1 MDPYDDA
8 EEEQI
13 NHLLRQVS
21 QEHARQQDQW
31 GYQPYTQPIQVIV
44 LLPPRREDAQRSTQW
59 QDEGSAP
66 QPDLPGDAPDE
77 DDTDDDTRQPEPIA
91 SQRSQ
96 PTWRARRVLLLAAC
110 CLLGL
115 LAGVAVQVLLPQLV
129 TTAEVTITPASQQVT
144 SRQPVTIITTAGS
157 AIGGNQVAG
166 RVLSSLTMSQAR
178 TVSTTG
184 RAHQEAQAA
193 RGRVTFYNA
202 LPAVQTIPAGTL
214 LTGTDG
220 VQVVTEQI
228 AVIPAGSGA
237 TNGQVTV
244 AARAVQAGP
253 TGNIAAGDLAGP
265 CCRAYVLATNT
276 AFTGGQDARSYPV
289 VSQQD
294 VDGAQAGLRTS
305 IETSAQAALSAQV
318 HTAEETLLTP
328 LACTPSVSEDHP
340 VGSEAAQVTVTVSE
354 TCAGVAY
361 STAGMQAVAQAQNQ
375 AEAAAR
381 HLGEAL
387 YHLVGEV
394 QVRVEPGSVQQEQ
407 QEQGTGSIRM
417 QIESR
422 GTWTVQVSEGQVR
435 ALAGRIA
442 GKTKQEA
449 TRLLL
454 REAGI
459 QQVMLQVT
467 GGQDTLP
474 ADPARIHIL
483 VVSRW
488 GT

>member
-1 MDPYDDA
+1 MDPY

-13 NHLLRQVS
+13 NHVLRQVS
-21 QEHARQQDQW
+21 QEHARQQNQW
-31 GYQPYTQPIQVIV
+31 GYHQHTQPIQIIV
-44 LLPPRREDAQRSTQW
+44 LLPPLGEAVEGSIQR
-59 QDEGSAP
+59 QDEEHIP
-66 QPDLPGDAPDE
+66 ETDLPGAAQ
-77 DDTDDDTRQPEPIA
+77 DDTDDPDDDAWQPEPIA
-91 SQRSQ
+91 SQRRHRM
-96 PTWRARRVLLLAAC
+96 PHRARRVLLLVAC

-115 LAGVAVQVLLPQLV
+115 FAGVAAQVLLPQF
-129 TTAEVTITPASQQVT
+129 TATAEVTITPASQQVT
-144 SRQPVTIITTAGS
+144 STRPVSITTAGS

-202 LPAVQTIPAGTL
+202 LPAVQSIPAGTL

-220 VQVVTEQI
+220 VQVVTQEI
-228 AVIPAGSGA
+228 AVLPAGSGA

-244 AARAVQAGP
+244 AARALQAGP
-253 TGNIAAGDLAGP
+253 AGNIVAGDLAGP
-265 CCRAYVLATNT
+265 CCRAYVLVTNT

-294 VDGAQAGLRTS
+294 VDGPQAGLRTS
-305 IETSAQAALSAQV
+305 IEASAQAALSAQV
-318 HTAEETLLTP
+318 HPAEETLLTP
-328 LACTPSVSEDHP
+328 RACTPSVHEDHP
-340 VGSEAAQVTVTVSE
+340 VGSEATQVTITVSE

-361 STAGMQAVAQAQNQ
+361 STAGMQAAAQAQNQ

-381 HLGEAL
+381 HLEAG
-387 YHLVGEV
+387 YRLVGEV
-394 QVRVEPGSVQQEQ
+394 QVRVVPGSVQQEQ
-407 QEQGTGSIRM
+407 GTRSIHM

-422 GTWTVQVSEGQVR
+422 GTWTVQVTEGQVR

-454 REAGI
+454 REAGV

-467 GGQDTLP
+467 EGQDTLP
-474 ADPARIHIL
+474 TDPARIHIL

>member
-1 MDPYDDA
+1 MDPYD
-8 EEEQI
+8 EEQI
-13 NHLLRQVS
+13 NRLLRQVS
-21 QEHARQQDQW
+21 QDQQ
-31 GYQPYTQPIQVIV
+31 GYQHTQPIQVIV
-44 LLPPRREDAQRSTQW
+44 LLPPLGEAVEGSIQW
-59 QDEGSAP
+59 QDEEHVP
-66 QPDLPGDAPDE
+66 ETDLPGDAQ
-77 DDTDDDTRQPEPIA
+77 DDTDDDDVWQPEPIA
-91 SQRSQ
+91 SQRRHRM
-96 PTWRARRVLLLAAC
+96 PRRARRVLLLVAC

-115 LAGVAVQVLLPQLV
+115 LAGVAVQVLLPQLSA
-129 TTAEVTITPASQQVT
+129 TAEVTITPASQQVT
-144 SRQPVTIITTAGS
+144 STQPVTITTSGS
-157 AIGGNQVAG
+157 ATGESQVVG
-166 RVLSSLTMSQAR
+166 RALSSLTMSQTR

-184 RAHQEAQAA
+184 MAHQGAQAA

-228 AVIPAGSGA
+228 AVLPAGSGA

-244 AARAVQAGP
+244 AARALQAGP
-253 TGNIAAGDLAGP
+253 AGNIAAGDLAGT

-276 AFTGGQDARSYPV
+276 AFAGGQDARSYPV

-294 VDGAQAGLRTS
+294 VDGTQAGLRTS
-305 IETSAQAALSAQV
+305 IEASAQAALNAQV
-318 HTAEETLLTP
+318 HSAEETLLTP
-328 LACTPSVSEDHP
+328 LACNPSVSEDHP
-340 VGSEAAQVTVTVSE
+340 VGSEATQVTVTVSK

-361 STAGMQAVAQAQNQ
+361 STARMQAVAQAQNQ
-375 AEAAAR
+375 AEAATR
-381 HLGEAL
+381 HLGEVG

-394 QVRVEPGSVQQEQ
+394 QVRVVPGSVQQEQ
-407 QEQGTGSIRM
+407 GTGIHM

-467 GGQDTLP
+467 GGHDTLP

-488 GT
+488 GM